1 MVDGF
6 PKGTVHP
13 KIKKQ
18 NKTKQKKHYFF
29 SLPVVPF
36 IHHVL
41 FGVGCQ
47 FLKITTWLSAKYG
60 AKK

>member
-18 NKTKQKKHYFF
+18 NKTKTKKNTIFF
-29 SLPVVPF
+29 PYL
-36 IHHVL
+36 
-41 FGVGCQ
+41 
-47 FLKITTWLSAKYG
+47 
-60 AKK
+60 